1 MRARLPLAIF
11 YALLSATGCARN
23 DRPAPPADAEP
34 SPPVPAVMFTD
45 VTAAAGLRFTH
56 VNGAAG
62 RKLLRDMYLHGVHFA
77 AATPASLVFL
87 SEISSPKRRS
97 ITMLPE
103 HVFEHQA
110 LVEETVHSTSPIAA
124 RPKARAAGK

>member
-1 MRARLPLAIF
+1 MTKVQYQDGAVEFRITLIGRFAGPSVEEVRKAYHDNLNERRSARIGVDIS
-11 YALLSATGCARN
+11 AL
-23 DRPAPPADAEP
+23 
-34 SPPVPAVMFTD
+34 TD
-45 VTAAAGLRFTH
+45 YD
-56 VNGAAG
+56 AAG

-103 HVFEHQA
+103 HHFEQTPHTEEHQ
-110 LVEETVHSTSPIAA
+110 VHRRLESV
-124 RPKARAAGK
+124 PKARVAGK